1 MPVRSVLVASC
12 ALLAAL
18 LLAACG
24 GSSPTTGASNPADR
38 ALAFA
43 RCMREHG
50 VKGFPNPEVSGRA
63 VRFQFSARG
72 KAGGAT
78 PQTME
83 AAQKACR
90 RFAPGEGRK
99 LSPQEKVQ
107 REEQVRKFA
116 RCMREHGVK
125 LQAGTSS
132 NGGGFQ
138 IRIGGPRGGGP
149 NPESPAFQ
157 AAQKACSGLL
167 PFRKGPGGP
176 KVGGTRGGPGSG
188 PGFSIGG

>member
-1 MPVRSVLVASC
+1 MPNRSAFAVSC
-12 ALLAAL
+12 ALLAGL
-18 LLAACG
+18 VLSACG
-24 GSSPTTGASNPADR
+24 SSSPSGGASNPADR
-38 ALAFA
+38 ALAFS

-63 VRFQFSARG
+63 VRFAFDART
-72 KAGGAT
+72 KAGAT
-78 PQTME
+78 PQVLE

-90 RFAPGEGRK
+90 HFVPGEGRK
-99 LSPQEKVQ
+99 LSPQEKAQ
-107 REEQVRKFA
+107 REEQVMKFA
-116 RCMREHGVK
+116 HCMREHGVDVH
-125 LQAGTSS
+125 AGVSS
-132 NGGGFQ
+132 DGGGSQ

-176 KVGGTRGGPGSG
+176 KVGATQGGPGGG